1 MAARARSGIIIA
13 GGGTAGHVLP
23 ALSIAAAL
31 VERGHDPATIH
42 FIGSAR
48 GQEATLVP
56 AAGYGITL
64 LAGRGIQRRLAIE
77 NVGAVVG
84 LVRAFFGGMAE
95 VRRRRPAVCLTV
107 GGYAS
112 VAGAVSSVLQRIPLV
127 VSEQNALASA
137 ANRLV
142 GRFARYCAVPFAG
155 TDLPHAVV
163 CGNPVRD
170 EILARGM
177 DRRMEEARAQLGV
190 QAEQKLVFVFAGS
203 LGSRRINEAVLGLV
217 DRWADRSDVVI
228 RHALGTRDW
237 EALAPA
243 ASGGPGL
250 RYEPM
255 PYEQDVPTAL
265 AAADLVISR
274 SGGTTVAELAVIG
287 VGSILVP
294 LPIAPRDHQ
303 RFNAAPLVDAGA
315 AVMVLDDELDVDRL
329 EAELSALLEGDRSAR
344 MGAAAR
350 TLGRPGAAS
359 DIAELVD
366 RAADR
371 STEGS

>member
-1 MAARARSGIIIA
+1 MARLGSGIIIA

-56 AAGYGITL
+56 AAGFGITL
-64 LAGRGIQRRLAIE
+64 LAGRGVQRRVTTENIGAIW
-77 NVGAVVG
+77 GLLRAVV
-84 LVRAFFGGMAE
+84 AGMAE

-112 VAGAVSSVLQRIPLV
+112 IAGAAASVLQRIPLV
-127 VSEQNALASA
+127 VSEQNASAGA

-142 GRFARYCAVPFAG
+142 GRFARFCAVPFEG
-155 TDLPHAVV
+155 SDLPHAVV

-170 EILARGM
+170 EVLARGA
-177 DRRMEEARAQLGV
+177 DRRAGEARARLGV
-190 QAEQKLVFVFAGS
+190 DPGRKLVFVYAGS
-203 LGSRRINEAVLGLV
+203 LGSRRINEAVIGLV
-217 DRWADRSDVVI
+217 DRWSDRSDVEI
-228 RHALGTRDW
+228 RHALGSRDW
-237 EALAPA
+237 DALSPRPR
-243 ASGGPGL
+243 SGDGL
-250 RYEPM
+250 RYHPVR
-255 PYEQDVPTAL
+255 YEDDVPTAL
-265 AAADLVISR
+265 AAADLVVSR
-274 SGGTTVAELAVIG
+274 SGGTTVAELAVVG

-315 AVMVLDDELDVDRL
+315 AVMVLDADLDVDRL
-329 EAELSALLEGDRSAR
+329 ERELAPLLEGHRSVEMAR
-344 MGAAAR
+344 AAKA
-350 TLGRPGAAS
+350 LGRPHAAR

-366 RAADR
+366 RAMAPR
-371 STEGS
+371 